1 LSESET
7 KHCPKQLDR
16 FALDCYLFGAWHC
29 LRHPT
34 LGSRKNCGDRIL
46 FYLIQKYIVM
56 EILGKSPINPL
67 LFFTGK
73 IGGYLTWAVAIHSVV
88 SNGVYDINRFRLFVS
103 ITFAVIGFIFLVLSS
118 IYLGKNVRMGIPL
131 KETKLKTEG
140 IYKISRNPMYIGLHL
155 ITLSSIVYT
164 MNIYLFIIGLYS
176 IYVYHLII
184 LSEEKFLSSRFGGDY
199 LNYKQ
204 KVRRY
209 F

>member
-1 LSESET
+1 
-7 KHCPKQLDR
+7 
-16 FALDCYLFGAWHC
+16 
-29 LRHPT
+29 
-34 LGSRKNCGDRIL
+34 
-46 FYLIQKYIVM
+46 M

-88 SNGVYDINRFRLFVS
+88 SNEVYDINWFRLLIS
-103 ITFAVIGFIFLVLSS
+103 ITFAAIGFIFLVLSS

>member
-1 LSESET
+1 
-7 KHCPKQLDR
+7 
-16 FALDCYLFGAWHC
+16 
-29 LRHPT
+29 
-34 LGSRKNCGDRIL
+34 
-46 FYLIQKYIVM
+46 M

-88 SNGVYDINRFRLFVS
+88 SNEVYDINWFRLLIS
-103 ITFAVIGFIFLVLSS
+103 ITFAAIGFIFLVLSS

-176 IYVYHLII
+176 VYVYHLII

-199 LNYKQ
+199 SNYKQ

>member
-1 LSESET
+1 
-7 KHCPKQLDR
+7 
-16 FALDCYLFGAWHC
+16 
-29 LRHPT
+29 
-34 LGSRKNCGDRIL
+34 
-46 FYLIQKYIVM
+46 M

-88 SNGVYDINRFRLFVS
+88 SNGVYNINPFRLFIS

-176 IYVYHLII
+176 VYVYHLII

>member
-1 LSESET
+1 
-7 KHCPKQLDR
+7 
-16 FALDCYLFGAWHC
+16 
-29 LRHPT
+29 
-34 LGSRKNCGDRIL
+34 
-46 FYLIQKYIVM
+46 M

-103 ITFAVIGFIFLVLSS
+103 ITLAVIGFIFLVLSS

>member
-1 LSESET
+1 
-7 KHCPKQLDR
+7 
-16 FALDCYLFGAWHC
+16 
-29 LRHPT
+29 
-34 LGSRKNCGDRIL
+34 
-46 FYLIQKYIVM
+46 
-56 EILGKSPINPL
+56 
-67 LFFTGK
+67 
-73 IGGYLTWAVAIHSVV
+73 
-88 SNGVYDINRFRLFVS
+88 
-103 ITFAVIGFIFLVLSS
+103 
-118 IYLGKNVRMGIPL
+118 MGIPL

-176 IYVYHLII
+176 VYVYHLII

-199 LNYKQ
+199 SNYKQ

>member
-1 LSESET
+1 M
-7 KHCPKQLDR
+7 
-16 FALDCYLFGAWHC
+16 
-29 LRHPT
+29 
-34 LGSRKNCGDRIL
+34 
-46 FYLIQKYIVM
+46 IQKYIVM

>member
-1 LSESET
+1 M
-7 KHCPKQLDR
+7 
-16 FALDCYLFGAWHC
+16 
-29 LRHPT
+29 
-34 LGSRKNCGDRIL
+34 
-46 FYLIQKYIVM
+46 IQKYIVM

-176 IYVYHLII
+176 VYVYHLII
-184 LSEEKFLSSRFGGDY
+184 LSEEKFLSSRFGGNY

>member
-1 LSESET
+1 
-7 KHCPKQLDR
+7 
-16 FALDCYLFGAWHC
+16 
-29 LRHPT
+29 
-34 LGSRKNCGDRIL
+34 
-46 FYLIQKYIVM
+46 M

-88 SNGVYDINRFRLFVS
+88 SNGAYDINRFRLFIS

-176 IYVYHLII
+176 VYVYHLII